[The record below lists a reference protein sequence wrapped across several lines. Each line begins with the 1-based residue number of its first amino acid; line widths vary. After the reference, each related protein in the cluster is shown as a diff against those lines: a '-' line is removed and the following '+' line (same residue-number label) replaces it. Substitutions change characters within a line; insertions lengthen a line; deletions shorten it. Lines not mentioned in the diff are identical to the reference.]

1 MDGRC
6 RLVLVFFAIAIV
18 GCDAAPEGDKMFPLG
33 KGRSW
38 TYQVT
43 TKYEG
48 LAPTSEEMTIM
59 ARGSDEVAGERAWRR
74 RTDTG
79 FNYWLK
85 SDSSGVYRI
94 ARKHA
99 LDLKV
104 VSDETPRF
112 VVKQPYV
119 KGTKW
124 SANTTSYILQRRN
137 ELPKRVSTS
146 HKSFVMNYEIDKT
159 DVQVETQAGKFNGC
173 LEVVGVSKLY
183 LWVDVEFGFRNMP
196 LITREWYCPDIGLV
210 RLERSEPS
218 PSRFMVGGKVTMEL
232 IDWQ

>member
-1 MDGRC
+1 MDGSR
-6 RLVLVFFAIAIV
+6 RVVLVLLSIAV
-18 GCDAAPEGDKMFPLG
+18 AGCDGAPEGDKMFPLG

-43 TKYEG
+43 THYEG
-48 LAPTSEEMTIM
+48 LAPTSSEMTINS
-59 ARGSDEVAGERAWRR
+59 RGSDEVSGERAWRR

-79 FNYWLK
+79 VNYWLK
-85 SDSSGVYRI
+85 SDPSGIYRI
-94 ARKHA
+94 ASKHA

-104 VSDETPRF
+104 VPDDEPRY
-112 VVKQPYV
+112 VLKQPYA

-124 SANTTSYILQRRN
+124 SANTTSYVLQRRN

-146 HKSFVMNYEIDKT
+146 HKSFVMNYQIDKT
-159 DVQVETQAGKFNGC
+159 GVRLETQAGLFTGC

-183 LWVDVEFGFRNMP
+183 LWVDIEFGFRNMP
-196 LITREWYCPDIGLV
+196 LTTREWYCPDIGLV

-218 PSRFMVGGKVTMEL
+218 PSRFMVGGKMTMEL
-232 IDWQ
+232 IEWQ